1 MLLYG
6 QYEIKIQ
13 IQNPGKLNYN
23 NTMDSKSQDRKVSKL
38 LQTKLVMEKNP
49 KEDKK
54 KKKERKETKAVGKA

>member
-1 MLLYG
+1 
-6 QYEIKIQ
+6 
-13 IQNPGKLNYN
+13 
-23 NTMDSKSQDRKVSKL
+23 MDSKSQDRKVSKL